1 MCSQV
6 VIGLGARRA
15 KDAQCK
21 PAEERAK
28 QRRCFEPFERGA
40 SLLTKTLQVVK
51 STKLHHSVFQ
61 SQLKTAMD
69 LKVQHLRLE

>member
-28 QRRCFEPFERGA
+28 QRRCFEPFECNA
-40 SLLTKTLQVVK
+40 SLPTKTLQVGNPLNI
-51 STKLHHSVFQ
+51 SIIFQ
-61 SQLKTAMD
+61 SQLKTGMD